1 MEPEDT
7 FSSAQ
12 HAEMPDDRS
21 VDVNSEADLWKVAT
35 LIMMNSD
42 LYGQSMHLG
51 NTRVLGR
58 SDVTLIK
65 EWGRTGKVRLFLDP
79 CETEN

>member
-12 HAEMPDDRS
+12 HAEMPDDQS

-51 NTRVLGR
+51 STHVLGR

-79 CETEN
+79 YETEN